1 METIVQRAPIKVDK
15 DQNLSHALALM
26 EKEHISRLLVTD
38 EGFVVG
44 ILTEEDI
51 ANRFATGR
59 ERKLKATQIHVSA
72 AMSKD
77 LVVISLNADFKDAA
91 RIMLEYG
98 FSSLPVVEDDE
109 IVGLITKTDLV
120 RKLLDSEKKVGDFYT
135 KDPVLVNPADT
146 LVFARKLMLEN
157 SVHRL
162 LVTDKG
168 LLVGILTERDIARGL
183 KTFRK
188 ALDKGTHQDIKGLR
202 VEHLMSRE
210 PLTVKPE
217 STVGEAVTLMLEN
230 GISGLPV
237 IDRNFGVLTKT
248 DLVRGIADSKL
259 P

>member
-1 METIVQRAPIKVDK
+1 METIVQRAPVKIDK

-26 EKEHISRLLVTD
+26 EKNHVSRLLVTD

-44 ILTEEDI
+44 ILAEEDI
-51 ANRFATGR
+51 ANRLATGR
-59 ERKLKATQIHVSA
+59 ERKLKSTQIHVSA
-72 AMSKD
+72 AMTKD
-77 LVVISLNADFKDAA
+77 LVVIPLKADFRDAA

-98 FSSLPVVEDDE
+98 FSSLPVVEDEE

-120 RKLLDSEKKVGDFYT
+120 IKLLYSDKIVGDFYT
-135 KDPVLVNPADT
+135 KKPVLVNPADT
-146 LVFARKLMLEN
+146 IVSARKLMLEHGI
-157 SVHRL
+157 HRL

-168 LLVGILTERDIARGL
+168 MLVGILTERDIARGF

-202 VEHLMSRE
+202 VEHLMTRN
-210 PLTVKPE
+210 PVTVTPE
-217 STVGEAVTLMLEN
+217 TTVGEAATLMLEKR
-230 GISGLPV
+230 ISGLPV
-237 IDRNFGVLTKT
+237 ITKEFGVLTKT